1 MTTNNRN
8 TKQKK
13 VPAKGNAQKTDLRE
27 NRIRVLTEASPYAQR
42 EAYTQLRTNLLFSV
56 AASNSGCRV
65 FVVTSPN
72 PGEGKS
78 LTAANIAVSFAM
90 LGKKTLLIDADMRKP
105 VQHRLWKV
113 APKNGLSNL
122 LTNVNR
128 CYVSEVEDLPLN
140 IVTAGEIPPNPSE
153 LLTSPRFA
161 RALDHFR
168 EKYDFIII
176 DTPPVNAVAD
186 AQIISPLVDAV
197 VLIARSSVTQKEDIL
212 RAKQNITMAGGKI
225 AGVVLNSQNAKS
237 SKYSYRYQKDY
248 ASYKYDYRS
257 E

>member
-153 LLTSPRFA
+153 LLTSPR
-161 RALDHFR
+161 
-168 EKYDFIII
+168 DFIII
-176 DTPPVNAVAD
+176 DTPPVNVVAD

-197 VLIARSSVTQKEDIL
+197 VLIARSSVTKKEDIL

-257 E
+257 K